1 MIVFPKAK
9 INLGLNVLER
19 RSDGFH
25 TIETVMVPIPLC
37 DALEVIV
44 DGTLAE
50 GSISYTRSGLN
61 VHGDPEQD
69 LCMRA
74 ARIVLSERTFPG
86 LRMHL
91 HKVIPLGAGLGG
103 GSSDGTQVLLLLN
116 KLLELDL
123 GFDEL
128 HRSASSLGSDCPFFL
143 SDRPQWA
150 GGRGEIL
157 TPLELD
163 MSGTWLVLVKP
174 PVHVSTADVYK
185 YTVPTG
191 RTQNLEAALTGLPM
205 AEWSGAVVNV
215 MERYVFLA
223 HPEVGEIKDHL
234 LRMGAT
240 YASMSG
246 SGSSV
251 FGLFGFPPPEMSW
264 PADYVHWSLRL

>member
-25 TIETVMVPIPLC
+25 TIETVMVPIPLS

-44 DGTLAE
+44 DGTQAE
-50 GSISYTRSGLN
+50 CSINYTRSGLT

-74 ARIVLSERTFPG
+74 AKILLSERPFPG

-91 HKVIPLGAGLGG
+91 HKVIPMGAGLGG

-128 HRSASSLGSDCPFFL
+128 HGAASRLGSDCPFFL
-143 SDRPQWA
+143 MDSAQCV

-157 TPLELD
+157 TPIELD
-163 MSGTWLVLVKP
+163 LSGTWLVLVKP
-174 PVHVSTADVYK
+174 PAHVGTAEVYK
-185 YTVPTG
+185 NTVPTG
-191 RTQNLEAALTGLPM
+191 HSQDHKAALTGLPM
-205 AEWSGAVVNV
+205 SEWSNSVVNV
-215 MERYVFLA
+215 MERYVFHA
-223 HPEVGEIKDHL
+223 YPEVGKIKARL
-234 LRMGAT
+234 QEMGAS

-251 FGLFGFPPPEMSW
+251 FGLFESRPPEMTW
-264 PADYVHWSLRL
+264 PVDYAHWMMQL

>member
-1 MIVFPKAK
+1 MLAFPKAK

-19 RSDGFH
+19 RADGFH
-25 TIETVMVPIPLC
+25 TIESALVPIPLC

-44 DGTLAE
+44 DGSLAD
-50 GSISYTRSGLN
+50 GTIIYTRSGLP

-74 ARIVLSERTFPG
+74 ARTLLAQRSFPG

-91 HKVIPLGAGLGG
+91 HKVIPMGAGLGG
-103 GSSDGTQVLLLLN
+103 GSSDGTQVLVLLN

-128 HRSASSLGSDCPFFL
+128 HRAASTLGSDCPFFL
-143 SDRPQWA
+143 MDSAQCA

-163 MSGTWLVLVKP
+163 IRGTWLVLVKP
-174 PVHVSTADVYK
+174 PVHVSTAEVYK
-185 YTVPTG
+185 NTTPTG
-191 RTQNLEAALTGLPM
+191 HSQDLKAALTGPPM
-205 AEWSGAVVNV
+205 TEWSRSVVNV
-215 MERYVFLA
+215 MERYVFLTY
-223 HPEVGEIKDHL
+223 PEVGKIKDHL
-234 LRMGAT
+234 LEMGA
-240 YASMSG
+240 AFSSMSG

-251 FGLFGFPPPEMSW
+251 FGLFGSKPPEMTW
-264 PADYVHWSLRL
+264 PQNYAQWTFQL